1 MGGAVGGA
9 TEKIQTQVG
18 GGSLFEEMNEEM
30 NEPRPQDGHLAPR
43 CRGWAAVESCVS
55 RGESNTIIS
64 DFCHLHN
71 WNNKSG
77 GAAACSSG

>member
-30 NEPRPQDGHLAPR
+30 
-43 CRGWAAVESCVS
+43 
-55 RGESNTIIS
+55 
-64 DFCHLHN
+64 
-71 WNNKSG
+71 KK
-77 GAAACSSG
+77 